1 MNIREREIILR
12 LRSENPGVRS
22 RQAEELFYGRGEE
35 TKRLREEFNKIARYC
50 FQGPKYRGMH
60 GDIYNTLV
68 SLVCEAIMEAKESSL
83 EGARDLTSYF
93 FRIARNCANGKRTF
107 IDQSLGINDRDVS
120 LDIEGSMPVA
130 GDDPNVDDGGG
141 LLAILLYGDDG
152 PTCDLPSRKEM
163 AERLLERYMSGVS
176 CEKYRKILD
185 DVDVKGWSHERIE
198 KEHGID
204 NIDQNHRRA
213 RLALI
218 RAVLPEIRKNC
229 ADYYRHH
236 REAVSPGD
244 ANLLD
249 RFFDGESGLPGNDV
263 AKAYS
268 RLVKVVGRDRADFN
282 KAMKRWAREEKAAL
296 KAEKEAGWKK
306 GTRNPKT
313 KTE

>member
-22 RQAEELFYGRGEE
+22 RQAEELFYGKGED

-50 FQGPKYRGMH
+50 FQGPKYHGMH
-60 GDIYNTLV
+60 SDIYNTLV
-68 SLVCEAIMEAKESSL
+68 SLVCEAILEAKESSL

-93 FRIARNCANGKRTF
+93 FKIARNCANGKRRF

-120 LDIEGSMPVA
+120 LDAEGSMPVA
-130 GDDPNVDDGGG
+130 GEDPNVDDGGG
-141 LLAILLYGDDG
+141 LLAVLLYGEDI
-152 PTCDLPSRKEM
+152 PTSDLPSRKEM
-163 AERLLERYMSGVS
+163 AVQLLERYMSGIS
-176 CEKYRKILD
+176 CEKYRKVLD

-236 REAVSPGD
+236 RSAVEPED
-244 ANLLD
+244 ADILD
-249 RFFDGESGLPGNDV
+249 RFFDGEGSLPGNAV

-282 KAMKRWAREEKAAL
+282 KAMKRRAREEKAAL
-296 KAEKEAGWKK
+296 KTEKEAERMK
-306 GTRNPKT
+306 GARTPTK